1 MPVQRILVLINPFV
15 FPPFRITFICP
26 QFPTPHYFMVP
37 IFASAH
43 LIQPIYL
50 ISDHLKYDG
59 THYFVNGGGSMTDS
73 VGASSSAQ
81 AIWAGEGYS
90 AFAAASATLNELTI
104 SYIDSDGA
112 VRYTYTMDNP
122 REEGPSMR
130 PSEAVAVKRPGP
142 AQAVEVSSKIVIISS
157 GFAALAFLMIAGG
170 FYYESKGRKKKK
182 KTKKGVSRFMS
193 YTLPGA
199 GFTTK
204 PTKKI
209 SKSKNSLRAL
219 ASTRSPRKMEEAM
232 MDLVGSKSHFGAG
245 DGNDEDADH
254 TLMHGTQ
261 SQSQSNMIVL
271 GTNTSR
277 EGGSAFATPSSK
289 RYKGDSKGQHNGHHG
304 HGHGHGHGN
313 NNGDGMGGEGMGRRS
328 ANTSPDWDEEAAN
341 PNTKSQA
348 PHTIISHL
356 TSSTPMGVQR
366 SKDGRIFE
374 AIPDVANERH
384 KRARTSIF

>member
-1 MPVQRILVLINPFV
+1 MLHPVLCHTDI
-15 FPPFRITFICP
+15 IC
-26 QFPTPHYFMVP
+26 HY
-37 IFASAH
+37 SR
-43 LIQPIYL
+43 YD
-50 ISDHLKYDG
+50 SDHLKYDG
-59 THYFVNGGGSMTDS
+59 THYFVNGGGSMTDY

-90 AFAAASATLNELTI
+90 AFASASATLNELTI

-112 VRYTYTMDNP
+112 VRYTFTMDNP
-122 REEGPSMR
+122 REEGPSVR
-130 PSEAVAVKRPGP
+130 PTEAVAVRRPGP

-170 FYYESKGRKKKK
+170 FYYESKGRKKKR

-232 MDLVGSKSHFGAG
+232 MDLVGSKNHFGGG
-245 DGNDEDADH
+245 DGNDEDTDH
-254 TLMHGTQ
+254 ALMHGPQ
-261 SQSQSNMIVL
+261 SQSIVL

-277 EGGSAFATPSSK
+277 EGGAQFATPSSK
-289 RYKGDSKGQHNGHHG
+289 RYKGDKGQHHN
-304 HGHGHGHGN
+304 HGHGN
-313 NNGDGMGGEGMGRRS
+313 GNGEGMGDNGMGRRGS
-328 ANTSPDWDEEAAN
+328 NTSPDWDEEAPN

-356 TSSTPMGVQR
+356 TSSTPIGVQR